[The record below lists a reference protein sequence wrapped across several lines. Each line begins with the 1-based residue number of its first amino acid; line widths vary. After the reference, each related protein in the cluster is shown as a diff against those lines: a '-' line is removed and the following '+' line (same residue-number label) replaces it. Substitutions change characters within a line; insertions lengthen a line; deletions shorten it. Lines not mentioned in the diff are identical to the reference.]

1 MTREQERLK
10 WQKKAELCKAYGLIK
25 GITEGIK
32 AFDNYNKQGLISAL
46 EEVREILKK
55 HVGEK

>member
-10 WQKKAELCKAYGLIK
+10 WQKKAELNRAYGIIK
-25 GITEGIK
+25 GITEGVK
-32 AFDNYNKQGLISAL
+32 GFDDYNKQGLISAL